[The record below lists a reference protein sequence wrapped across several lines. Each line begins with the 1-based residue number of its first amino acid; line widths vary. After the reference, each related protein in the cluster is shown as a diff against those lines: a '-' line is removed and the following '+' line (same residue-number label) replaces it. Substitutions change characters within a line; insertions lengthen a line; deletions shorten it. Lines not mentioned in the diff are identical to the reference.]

1 MNPTET
7 DTGIAAGVIAGIVVA
22 SLVVAL
28 GLAVSVF
35 FVQRYYALQIRI
47 HEDMANYPSTY
58 DAPSSGQG
66 RRASS
71 QYSGSDDSLSEISHN
86 EKNSD
91 LVSYHSD
98 DEGPLGIGRYSS
110 ARGSFYSN
118 ALHGAHDNLACDL
131 YEDLKDNSKCSIHSC
146 GGSEQNVVYVSMVN
160 VGKNS
165 AKNEHPPNEIHVRN
179 DRKISSSSSAK
190 SEPCDCFKQQRL
202 HSSASAHVLNEASH
216 NGPKKDNEVTVT
228 TIGIRDRTSSEIT
241 ISTYRSQLLKE
252 KLKEKMRVKSDDD
265 MNVRNKVHVCNGL
278 PSVHT
283 NGLHNRDSVVSVST
297 LDFHDRSLSDVTIST
312 LSQNSVYVG
321 HNGQLPNG
329 KGEYNMGYENDE
341 DVRLSKITLST
352 VLSDRDSVFSDEDQ
366 DSVIERVPSS
376 HDNKKG
382 CHDNTKMGIKSHGNH
397 SKKHKVN
404 GINRND
410 SVEDKKGKGIAI
422 ARTGSIESRI
432 SACSSNHACGHGN
445 QRNRNNT
452 AISNGTGK
460 HRARVSSVSSESSLS
475 DCSECNCCPYCKDCT
490 SIISEEDEDKFVSV
504 VSTDK

>member
-7 DTGIAAGVIAGIVVA
+7 DTGIAPGVIAGIVVA

-35 FVQRYYALQIRI
+35 FVQRYYALQTRI

-71 QYSGSDDSLSEISHN
+71 QYSGSDASLSELSHN

-118 ALHGAHDNLACDL
+118 TLHGAHDNLACDL
-131 YEDLKDNSKCSIHSC
+131 YEDLKDNSKCSIHSD
-146 GGSEQNVVYVSMVN
+146 ENVVYVSTVN
-160 VGKNS
+160 VGNSKNYE
-165 AKNEHPPNEIHVRN
+165 NDGHPPNEVHVRN
-179 DRKISSSSSAK
+179 DRKISSSSMK
-190 SEPCDCFKQQRL
+190 SEPCDCLKQHKL
-202 HSSASAHVLNEASH
+202 HSSASAHVLNEMGQ
-216 NGPKKDNEVTVT
+216 NGTKKDSDVTIT

-252 KLKEKMRVKSDDD
+252 RLKDKMRVKSDDD
-265 MNVRNKVHVCNGL
+265 MNMRNRVHVCNAM

-283 NGLHNRDSVVSVST
+283 NGIFNRDSLVTVST
-297 LDFHDRSLSDVTIST
+297 LDSQDRSLSDVTIST

-321 HNGQLPNG
+321 RNGHIPQG
-329 KGEYNMGYENDE
+329 KGEYNMGYENGD
-341 DVRLSKITLST
+341 DVRLSKMTLST

-366 DSVIERVPSS
+366 DSVIERAPSS
-376 HDNKKG
+376 QDSKNGRHDSK
-382 CHDNTKMGIKSHGNH
+382 KMGLKSHGNH
-397 SKKHKVN
+397 AKKHKVN
-404 GINRND
+404 GING
-410 SVEDKKGKGIAI
+410 SELVEDKKGKGKAI

-432 SACSSNHACGHGN
+432 SVCSSNHACGHGN
-445 QRNRNNT
+445 QRNKNNP
-452 AISNGTGK
+452 AILNGTGK
-460 HRARVSSVSSESSLS
+460 YRARVSSVSSESSLS
-475 DCSECNCCPYCKDCT
+475 DCSECNSCPYCKDCA
-490 SIISEEDEDKFVSV
+490 SIISEEGEDRFVSV